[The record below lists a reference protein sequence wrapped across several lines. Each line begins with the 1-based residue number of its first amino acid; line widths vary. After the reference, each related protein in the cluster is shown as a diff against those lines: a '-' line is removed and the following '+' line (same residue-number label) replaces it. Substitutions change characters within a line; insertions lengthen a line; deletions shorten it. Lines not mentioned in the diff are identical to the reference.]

1 MTLRKLHARRSG
13 AAVVEAAFVLP
24 VILLLLLGIMSGAIM
39 VFMADEVSNVS
50 REGARWASVRGT
62 DYNRITKRPAATADD
77 VKAYVLTQPV
87 LLDRSRMTVNVTWQG
102 SNRPG
107 QYVTV
112 ETTYAFPGLGIFGA
126 QTFHSKS
133 TTLMTY

>member
-1 MTLRKLHARRSG
+1 MPNARRSG
-13 AAVVEAAFVLP
+13 AAVVEAAIILP
-24 VILLLLLGIMSGAIM
+24 VILLLLIGIMSGAIM
-39 VFMADEVSNVS
+39 IYTADEVSNVS

-62 DYNRITKRPAATADD
+62 DYAFYMKKPAATADD
-77 VKAYVLTQPV
+77 VKAYVLQQPV
-87 LLDRSRMTVNVTWQG
+87 MLDPSRMTVTVTWQG
-102 SNRPG
+102 TNRPG

-112 ETTYAFPGLGIFGA
+112 EVSYDFPGLGIFGA